1 MNITGIES
9 RQVHSTSMTCYFL
22 DLKKISEHL
31 SKNIEY
37 QVHQNASYAVIFQ
50 LLLHI

>member
-1 MNITGIES
+1 MNITDIGILQS

-37 QVHQNASYAVIFQ
+37 QNVLYAVIFQ

>member
-22 DLKKISEHL
+22 DLKKYQSISQR
-31 SKNIEY
+31 I
-37 QVHQNASYAVIFQ
+37 
-50 LLLHI
+50 